1 MKLYFFKVFFNY
13 HFNINSFVCFLESTS
28 SETKKSKLQRQK
40 TEIISSPAKEDDES
54 KIEIVEEKPEKK
66 PVPKPRGPIQVV
78 QKPDESAATDET
90 KARSDWDS
98 EDDTKEPSE
107 KTEDPK
113 TEIADEDSEEEE
125 DEDSEEED
133 EDEEET
139 GNKIK
144 VISMTPFHMKTF
156 SDEEESEGSEEES
169 EEESD
174 EDDDEEEEDVEESQV
189 SPKKS
194 GNPEEEQESS
204 AADVSTTESKEEKG
218 LYFT

>member
-1 MKLYFFKVFFNY
+1 MSFTFQEKSTLTSPPKKTKKSSKSKIIDEQKEDKKGKSKSSEKAAPKELEQEASEPISEQKHEEKEAKPVLPKIGMILKPYFSRFCINY

-54 KIEIVEEKPEKK
+54 KMEIVEEKPEKK

-139 GNKIK
+139 GN
-144 VISMTPFHMKTF
+144 
-156 SDEEESEGSEEES
+156 
-169 EEESD
+169 
-174 EDDDEEEEDVEESQV
+174 
-189 SPKKS
+189 
-194 GNPEEEQESS
+194 
-204 AADVSTTESKEEKG
+204 
-218 LYFT
+218 

>member
-1 MKLYFFKVFFNY
+1 M
-13 HFNINSFVCFLESTS
+13 
-28 SETKKSKLQRQK
+28 QRQK

-54 KIEIVEEKPEKK
+54 KMEIVEEKPEKK

-139 GNKIK
+139 GN
-144 VISMTPFHMKTF
+144 
-156 SDEEESEGSEEES
+156 
-169 EEESD
+169 
-174 EDDDEEEEDVEESQV
+174 
-189 SPKKS
+189 
-194 GNPEEEQESS
+194 
-204 AADVSTTESKEEKG
+204 
-218 LYFT
+218 